1 MKIISHRGNLYGR
14 EVDNENKPEFIM
26 EALRKFEVE
35 VDVWF
40 VNDSWFLGHDKPQ
53 YLVDLNFFNQRMWLH
68 CKNMEAFSELS
79 KTDGLN
85 YFWHENDKVTI
96 TSLGVPW
103 CNLGTYIDSGITVI
117 FEHKSNLPKCL
128 GVCTDYPMDYL

>member
-53 YLVDLNFFNQRMWLH
+53 FL
-68 CKNMEAFSELS
+68 A
-79 KTDGLN
+79 
-85 YFWHENDKVTI
+85 
-96 TSLGVPW
+96 
-103 CNLGTYIDSGITVI
+103 
-117 FEHKSNLPKCL
+117 
-128 GVCTDYPMDYL
+128 

>member
-1 MKIISHRGNLYGR
+1 
-14 EVDNENKPEFIM
+14 M